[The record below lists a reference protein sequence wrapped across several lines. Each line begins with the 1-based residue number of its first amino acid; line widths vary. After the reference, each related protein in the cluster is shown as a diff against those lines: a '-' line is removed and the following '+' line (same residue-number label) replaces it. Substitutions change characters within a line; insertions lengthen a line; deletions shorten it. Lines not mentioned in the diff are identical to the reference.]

1 MVFSRL
7 LRPTEP
13 PRAEGVRVNW
23 EDLPPAVRQLI
34 ESRFGGS
41 VVEAVTQRGGFS
53 PGLAARVKLD
63 DGRRFFVKAV
73 SEAANPDTPHI
84 HRSEARIVAALPA
97 SAPVPRFLW
106 SFDEDGWVALC
117 FEDVD
122 GRHPSE
128 PWTEGDLALV
138 VATLRNMA
146 VDLTPSPI
154 ATAETA
160 SVAFELNI
168 NGWRRAQDRGEDRLD
183 AWCSKHLARLS
194 ELEARA
200 PEAVEGETL
209 LHFDIRADNLL
220 IAGDRVYVLDWPWA
234 RRGVAFV
241 DWLAMA
247 PSVAMQGGSSPE
259 EFLKRFDLSGISDEA
274 IDAALCSLAGFF
286 VVGALEPPPPGLPTV
301 RAFQAA
307 QGVVAVRW
315 LRERTGW

>member
-1 MVFSRL
+1 VSSSS
-7 LRPTEP
+7 
-13 PRAEGVRVNW
+13 PRAEGVRVDW
-23 EDLPPAVRQLI
+23 EQLPPAVRLAI
-34 ESRFGGS
+34 ERRLGGK
-41 VVEAVTQRGGFS
+41 VVEAATQRGGFS
-53 PGLAARVKLD
+53 PGLAARLKLD

-97 SAPVPRFLW
+97 LAPVPRFLW
-106 SFDEDGWVALC
+106 SFDEGGWVALC

-128 PWTEGDLALV
+128 PWTEADLALV
-138 VATLRNMA
+138 VATMRKMA

-160 SVAFELNI
+160 RAAFARSI
-168 NGWRRAQDRGEDRLD
+168 NGWRRAQDRGEDQLD
-183 AWCSKHLARLS
+183 AWCSNHLGRLS
-194 ELEARA
+194 ELESRA
-200 PEAVEGETL
+200 PEAVDGETL

-234 RRGVAFV
+234 RRGAAYV

-247 PSVAMQGGSSPE
+247 PSVAMQGGPSPE
-259 EFLKRFDLSGISDEA
+259 EFLKRFDLSGISDDA

-307 QGVVAVRW
+307 QGVVSVRW
-315 LRERTGW
+315 LKERTGWK